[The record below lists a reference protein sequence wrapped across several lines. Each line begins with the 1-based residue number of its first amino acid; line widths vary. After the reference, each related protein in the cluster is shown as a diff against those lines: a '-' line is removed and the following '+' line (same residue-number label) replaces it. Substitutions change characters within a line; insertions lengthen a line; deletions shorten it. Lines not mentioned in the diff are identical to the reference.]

1 MTADGGAGWQS
12 GSDFMSAG
20 GFRLSGLL
28 GKIPV
33 VGSLANMILGNIGI
47 NYTPWWNAEAGANGA
62 KEPQVEI
69 KFDLF
74 NDSADA
80 AMVNFIFVNTIV
92 PSNKW
97 IQYNMF

>member
-1 MTADGGAGWQS
+1 
-12 GSDFMSAG
+12 MSAG

-62 KEPQVEI
+62 KEP
-69 KFDLF
+69 
-74 NDSADA
+74 
-80 AMVNFIFVNTIV
+80 
-92 PSNKW
+92 
-97 IQYNMF
+97 